1 MKIREKNIK
10 NLRDRGW
17 MIQGLID
24 HGEDF
29 EFYFKYSRK
38 QLKDFRQE
46 NSRMQFVLKNSTLA
60 AVENRLQS
68 DKSEDK
74 ETSGEKHTDYMREC
88 GQLELEWYL

>member
-10 NLRDRGW
+10 NLRDSGW
-17 MIQGLID
+17 IIQGLID
-24 HGEDF
+24 HCEDF

-46 NSRMQFVLKNSTLA
+46 NSRMQFAFKNSTLA
-60 AVENRLQS
+60 AVENRLQR

-74 ETSGEKHTDYMREC
+74 ETSVGKHTDYMREC